1 MKPLHKNGRPILFP
15 GKDFKDQL
23 ELILR
28 LLGTPKD
35 EEIRGCSEGTKFMK
49 THFKQVYEK
58 KNFSQVFSNVTNPL
72 AIDLLEKM
80 LTWDPE
86 KRITVQDAL
95 RHPYL
100 KEMFDQDEYN
110 SDPMSNDNS
119 YFCKARFDYQFSE
132 DIKTEDIKQLIEYE
146 VESFTHGEEI
156 SQSPSS
162 SNGNNN
168 NMMCD

>member
-28 LLGTPKD
+28 LVGTPKD
-35 EEIRGCSEGTKFMK
+35 EEIRGCSEGIKFMK
-49 THFKQVYEK
+49 THFKQTYEK
-58 KNFSQVFSNVTNPL
+58 KNFGQIFSHVSNQL
-72 AIDLLEKM
+72 AIDLLERM

-86 KRITVQDAL
+86 KRITVRDAL

-110 SDPMSNDNS
+110 TDPNTSENT
-119 YFCKARFDYQFSE
+119 YFCQANFDYQFSE
-132 DIKTEDIKQLIEYE
+132 DIKTEDIKILVSNE
-146 VESFTHGEEI
+146 VETFQQQI
-156 SQSPSS
+156 Q
-162 SNGNNN
+162 
-168 NMMCD
+168 